1 MTNHHESLVLHSRH
15 EASGEHEVIDRE
27 SLQVAT
33 EQYLRRYEEVKRLRY
48 LRDEKPYP
56 QKEVERDDRDARVAY
71 ESMEDNYAKL
81 ETLGNV
87 EAGSAGLT
95 VAIPVAVLSEDFE
108 GLKHVIKLIAVAQ
121 KDFGESINVV
131 IWANAFYKGARQKKS
146 VLESADQRYA
156 DLQAEL
162 ESFSSNDVRVRIAL
176 AAYKGNIHMTNVR
189 SDYMEA
195 VAMMALKENNS
206 FMHPVLWLDADTT
219 SLKPRSLAMMRDQ
232 VQKGQVLFP
241 HLKLHFDIDW
251 LDANQS
257 LSQADN
263 ATKAVAVDEI
273 NRRIAYRDNEDK
285 GYYEESGLGFAIGT
299 YLSSGGLNP
308 KFANMPMPAIS
319 ETNSLM
325 MRATDVRDTRGKLQN
340 LENPEDP
347 KGWNIIPDNL
357 ITSDQPTQLFGYIA
371 NSRAGISARR
381 MHKQVRQSGAIA
393 LLQYGTQLA
402 NQLRGEK
409 KARDVNSTDMNLLLN
424 SEHSSRPH
432 VVGHRARI
440 ARKVIQRYF

>member
-1 MTNHHESLVLHSRH
+1 MTNQHESLDLYSPQEVTDGH
-15 EASGEHEVIDRE
+15 EAIDHEALPI
-27 SLQVAT
+27 AT

-48 LRDEKPYP
+48 LQDQKPYP
-56 QKEVERDDRDARVAY
+56 QKEAIRDDSDAKVAH
-71 ESMEDNYAKL
+71 EAVAENYAKL
-81 ETLGNV
+81 ETLGTV
-87 EAGSAGLT
+87 ETGPAGLT
-95 VAIPVAVLSEDFE
+95 VTIPVAVLSEDFE
-108 GLKHVIKLIAVAQ
+108 SLKHTVELVDNAQ
-121 KDFGESINVV
+121 KDFGEPINVV
-131 IWANAFYKGARQKKS
+131 VWANAFYKGARQKKS
-146 VLESADQRYA
+146 VLDEAEQRYA

-162 ESFSSNDVRVRIAL
+162 ETFSSNDVRIRTAL
-176 AAYKGNIHMTNVR
+176 ATYKGNVHMTNVR

-195 VAMMALKENNS
+195 VGMMANKENNS

-219 SLKPRSLAMMRDQ
+219 SLRPSSLSMMRDE

-241 HLKLHFDIDW
+241 HLKLDFDIDW
-251 LDANQS
+251 LDANQP

-273 NRRIAYRDNEDK
+273 NRRIAYRNNEGK

-308 KFANMPMPAIS
+308 RFANMPMPAIS

-325 MRATDVRDTRGKLQN
+325 TRATDVRDTRGRLQG
-340 LENPEDP
+340 LDNPEDS
-347 KGWNIIPDNL
+347 KGWSIIPNNL
-357 ITSDQPTQLFGYIA
+357 IAGDQPTQLFGYIA

-381 MHKQVRQSGAIA
+381 MHKRVRQSGAIA
-393 LLQYGTQLA
+393 LLQYGTKLA
-402 NQLRGEK
+402 NQLSDKK
-409 KARDVNSTDMNLLLN
+409 KARDVNSTDMNLLVN

-432 VVGHRARI
+432 VTGRRARI

>member
-15 EASGEHEVIDRE
+15 EASAEHEVIDCE

-33 EQYLRRYEEVKRLRY
+33 EQYLGRYEEVKRLRY

-56 QKEVERDDRDARVAY
+56 QKEVERDDRDARAAY

-95 VAIPVAVLSEDFE
+95 VVIPVAVLSEDFE
-108 GLKHVIKLIAVAQ
+108 GLKHVMELITVAQ
-121 KDFGESINVV
+121 KDLGESINVV

-146 VLESADQRYA
+146 VLQSADQRYA

-162 ESFSSNDVRVRIAL
+162 ESFSSDDVRVRIAL
-176 AAYKGNIHMTNVR
+176 ATYKGNVHMTNVR

-195 VAMMALKENNS
+195 VAMMAIKENSS

-219 SLKPRSLAMMRDQ
+219 SLKPRSLAMMRDE

-241 HLKLHFDIDW
+241 HLKLNFDIDW
-251 LDANQS
+251 LDASQP

-432 VVGHRARI
+432 VTGRRARI